1 MRTILNPFYR
11 CVEQYPER
19 LLYAFLDR
27 QGNTV
32 ESYTYAEFLQRTK
45 EIAAHIA
52 RVGNM
57 EHGARMIL
65 LYPPGLEMICV
76 FFACVRL
83 GLIPVPVYPPTG
95 RGFQGALAKLN
106 FIAKDC
112 SASAVLT
119 ERSFFWSMKLSQARN
134 QGAAFSS
141 RRSPLTKMK
150 WIVSN
155 EAEKNVSTTVLEA
168 HSDIL
173 FLQYTS
179 GSTSNPKGVIVT
191 HENLLQNCDAVVDHQ
206 PVGVS
211 WLPQYHDM
219 GLIGYYLFFALK
231 GGTTYGFSPLDFIQR
246 PTLWLETI
254 SRVRGTATSAPNF
267 AYEYCLLRTEKL
279 PPESFENLDLSS
291 LCFLMTAAEPVRAQV
306 YRDFI
311 ARFEPYGLDPDSFFS
326 AYGLA
331 EYTLA
336 VSNYGRTVQAFD
348 AERLTENEAVAVPSP
363 TGDRQTRSL
372 VSCGKPLGST
382 EVKIVDI
389 KDGFK
394 ELPEGAVGEIWIN
407 GPSKCRGYWCRPELS
422 RVTFE
427 AKLQGDGKDSPTWL
441 RSGDLGFLRDGEL
454 YICGRTKDLIIVRG
468 LNYYPQD
475 IEMIVEQ
482 DPAIRK
488 SCVAAFALDHKGG
501 EQVVVVAE
509 LRSDRCL
516 PDADLL
522 NSKLQQALGIGAD
535 LFVYI
540 RAKTIPK
547 TSSG

>member
-1 MRTILNPFYR
+1 MRTILDPFYR

-27 QGNTV
+27 QGDTI

-119 ERSFFWSMKLSQARN
+119 ERSFFWSIKLSQARN

-141 RRSPLTKMK
+141 RRSPLTKME

-155 EAEKNVSTTVLEA
+155 EAEKNVSATVLEA

-191 HENLLQNCDAVVDHQ
+191 PENLLQNCDAVVDHQ

-231 GGTTYGFSPLDFIQR
+231 GGTTYGFSPQDFIQR
-246 PTLWLETI
+246 PILWLETI
-254 SRVRGTATSAPNF
+254 S
-267 AYEYCLLRTEKL
+267 
-279 PPESFENLDLSS
+279 LS
-291 LCFLMTAAEPVRAQV
+291 
-306 YRDFI
+306 
-311 ARFEPYGLDPDSFFS
+311 
-326 AYGLA
+326 
-331 EYTLA
+331 
-336 VSNYGRTVQAFD
+336 
-348 AERLTENEAVAVPSP
+348 
-363 TGDRQTRSL
+363 
-372 VSCGKPLGST
+372 
-382 EVKIVDI
+382 
-389 KDGFK
+389 
-394 ELPEGAVGEIWIN
+394 
-407 GPSKCRGYWCRPELS
+407 
-422 RVTFE
+422 
-427 AKLQGDGKDSPTWL
+427 
-441 RSGDLGFLRDGEL
+441 
-454 YICGRTKDLIIVRG
+454 LIHI
-468 LNYYPQD
+468 
-475 IEMIVEQ
+475 
-482 DPAIRK
+482 
-488 SCVAAFALDHKGG
+488 
-501 EQVVVVAE
+501 
-509 LRSDRCL
+509 
-516 PDADLL
+516 
-522 NSKLQQALGIGAD
+522 
-535 LFVYI
+535 
-540 RAKTIPK
+540 
-547 TSSG
+547 